1 MENSFIS
8 SADVQQSAWQTLHDR
23 GVHIEDIAKLTYFL
37 QEKYVPD
44 LTIENCIE
52 NVKHVMGKREVQ
64 NALLTGI
71 ELDIL
76 AEKGVLSSPLQQMLK
91 TDESLYG
98 VDEILAL
105 SILNL
110 YGSISFTNYGYIDKL
125 KEGILSELNDKSKGK
140 VHTFLDDLVGAIAS
154 AAASRLAHRYQAKLE
169 NEDSRK

>member
-1 MENSFIS
+1 
-8 SADVQQSAWQTLHDR
+8 
-23 GVHIEDIAKLTYFL
+23 
-37 QEKYVPD
+37 

-64 NALLTGI
+64 NALLTRI

-76 AEKGVLSSPLQQMLK
+76 AEKGVLSSPLQQMLE

-110 YGSISFTNYGYIDKL
+110 YGSISF
-125 KEGILSELNDKSKGK
+125 
-140 VHTFLDDLVGAIAS
+140 
-154 AAASRLAHRYQAKLE
+154 
-169 NEDSRK
+169 